1 MAVVPMNFFKN
12 VKVIVTMTVIVCQAT
27 TAVKELFGTVL
38 MGLNV
43 PEPKLVK

>member
-1 MAVVPMNFFKN
+1 MF
-12 VKVIVTMTVIVCQAT
+12 VTMTVIVCQAT
-27 TAVKELFGTVL
+27 TAVKELFGAVL